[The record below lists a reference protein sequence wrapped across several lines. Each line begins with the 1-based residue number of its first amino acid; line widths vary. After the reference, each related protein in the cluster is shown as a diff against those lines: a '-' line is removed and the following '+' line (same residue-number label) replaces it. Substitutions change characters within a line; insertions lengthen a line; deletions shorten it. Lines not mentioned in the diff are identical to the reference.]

1 MRRPKY
7 ADVNPLTKLHDGE
20 PYFFIRAQDLL
31 SSHAVVH
38 YSELLQ
44 READKAYKAG
54 DIRLWESLSDQA
66 SQVAGFAQR
75 FIEWQKEYPEF
86 VKLPD

>member
-1 MRRPKY
+1 MKTPKY
-7 ADVNPLTKLHDGE
+7 KGIKPLERLHEGE
-20 PYFFIRAQDLL
+20 PYFFIRAQDRL
-31 SSHAVVH
+31 SPSAVVA

-44 READKAYKAG
+44 GEAEKAYLKN

-66 SQVAGFAQR
+66 SQVAGFAR
-75 FIEWQKEYPEF
+75 EFLEWQKDHPEF